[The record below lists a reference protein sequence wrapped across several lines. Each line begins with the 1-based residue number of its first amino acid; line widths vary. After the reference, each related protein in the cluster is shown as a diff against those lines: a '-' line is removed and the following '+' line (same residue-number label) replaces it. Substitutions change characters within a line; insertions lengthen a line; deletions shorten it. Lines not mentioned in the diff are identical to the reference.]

1 MCYLCEDLIV
11 WGAKSRFSIAD
22 YVIDVCS
29 GLRLATESLK
39 QEIEKPRAYK
49 TTKSVYLLVYSSK
62 LKIKT
67 TEVQNIA
74 FKIARDRRAV

>member
-39 QEIEKPRAYK
+39 QEIEK
-49 TTKSVYLLVYSSK
+49 TKG
-62 LKIKT
+62 I
-67 TEVQNIA
+67 
-74 FKIARDRRAV
+74 